1 MHWRL
6 AAAGRVIALV
16 LGIGSPY
23 PPMMDY
29 QFPKVT
35 KSPFPCRFPAKPPI
49 ITARPSKTHDSPWF
63 LLRLT
68 TRKNFTLSFPVRQG
82 NGFAAAGVGG
92 SQPPQRDS
100 GATAVPEAA
109 TQGEVRLPENQLGW
123 STSSPPHLSPNSST
137 PLVND
142 SPG

>member
-49 ITARPSKTHDSPWF
+49 ITARPSKTHDSRGLCF
-63 LLRLT
+63 GLALE
-68 TRKNFTLSFPVRQG
+68 KI
-82 NGFAAAGVGG
+82 
-92 SQPPQRDS
+92 
-100 GATAVPEAA
+100 
-109 TQGEVRLPENQLGW
+109 LP
-123 STSSPPHLSPNSST
+123 
-137 PLVND
+137 
-142 SPG
+142 